1 MKKLLALVM
10 ATVTMSVFSMSAA
23 ALGTDIEVKDEWES
37 VSAGDVNH
45 DYTVDIRD
53 LVRLKKHFSDK
64 SVYIY
69 ENAAELDGE
78 TGIDSSDLAAL
89 RKLLLGIKL

>member
-37 VSAGDVNH
+37 VPAGDVNH

-69 ENAAELDGE
+69 ENAAELDGK
-78 TGIDSSDLAAL
+78 TGIDSGDLAAL

>member
-23 ALGTDIEVKDEWES
+23 ALSTDIEVKDEWES
-37 VSAGDVNH
+37 VPVGDVNH

-69 ENAAELDGE
+69 EDAAELDGE
-78 TGIDSSDLAAL
+78 QGIDSGDLAAL

>member
-23 ALGTDIEVKDEWES
+23 ALSTDIEVKDEWES
-37 VSAGDVNH
+37 VPAGDVNH

-53 LVRLKKHFSDK
+53 LVRLKKHFSDE

-69 ENAAELDGE
+69 EDAAELDGE
-78 TGIDSSDLAAL
+78 TGIDSGDLAAL

>member
-23 ALGTDIEVKDEWES
+23 ALDTDIEVKDEWKS
-37 VSAGDVNH
+37 VPAGDVNH

-53 LVRLKKHFSDK
+53 LVRLNKHFSDK

-69 ENAAELDGE
+69 EDAAELDGK
-78 TGIDSSDLAAL
+78 TGIDLGDLAAL

>member
-10 ATVTMSVFSMSAA
+10 ATVTMSVFLMSAA

-37 VSAGDVNH
+37 VPAGDVNH

-53 LVRLKKHFSDK
+53 LVRLKKHFSDFQPF
-64 SVYIY
+64 
-69 ENAAELDGE
+69 
-78 TGIDSSDLAAL
+78 
-89 RKLLLGIKL
+89 